1 MPLHDAYICKFLVV
15 WSVDFM
21 GPFPPSCG
29 YTYILLFVD
38 YVSKWVETVAIRT
51 DDAKTVVKNIK
62 SHVLYRYGVP
72 KALISDRGTHFC
84 NKTLGALLA
93 KYHVTHKVS
102 TGYHLQ
108 TNGQDEISNWEI
120 KSSLEKVVNLDR
132 KDWSLRL
139 EEAL

>member
-1 MPLHDAYICKFLVV
+1 
-15 WSVDFM
+15 M

-38 YVSKWVETVAIRT
+38 YVSKWVEAVATRT
-51 DDAKTVVKNIK
+51 DDVKTVVKNVK
-62 SHVLYRYGVP
+62 SHILHRYGVP

-84 NKTLGALLA
+84 NKTLGTLLA
-93 KYHVTHKVS
+93 KYHLTHEVS
-102 TGYHLQ
+102 IGYHPQ
-108 TNGQDEISNWEI
+108 TNGQAKISNKEI
-120 KSSLEKVVNLDR
+120 KRILEKVVNPDR